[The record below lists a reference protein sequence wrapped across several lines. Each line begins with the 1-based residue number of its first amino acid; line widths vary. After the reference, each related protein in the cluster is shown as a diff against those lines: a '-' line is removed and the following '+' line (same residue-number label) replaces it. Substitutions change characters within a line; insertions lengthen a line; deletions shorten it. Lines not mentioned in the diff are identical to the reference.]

1 MERQKNILS
10 LQQEGFAESLRQN
23 LPPVSSNHSIPYE
36 EALQRAVRECKLLK
50 DYEHARFVWTL
61 LADMAQRL
69 GTPDALL
76 RKYQDELT
84 EHFEHRDQQDEQSAD
99 LPKRLARA
107 VESCADSFW
116 AKSSW
121 AVVFCVCRDCCGY
134 HGSMANFER
143 LAGSLPLS
151 RSLPYPCPEGTIPKT
166 ISNNPYMKKHV
177 TKWQQHGGM
186 GRALHL
192 AEMLK
197 ERLSARP

>member
-36 EALQRAVRECKLLK
+36 EALRRAVRECKLLK

-69 GTPDALL
+69 GTPYALV

-84 EHFEHRDQQDEQSAD
+84 EHFEHRGKQDEQSAD

-107 VESCADSFW
+107 VESCADNFW
-116 AKSSW
+116 ANSSW
-121 AVVFCVCRDCCGY
+121 AVVFCVCRDCCDY
-134 HGSMANFER
+134 HGSMADFER
-143 LAGSLPLS
+143 LAGSLPLTRPLS
-151 RSLPYPCPEGTIPKT
+151 YSCPAGTIQKT
-166 ISNNPYMKKHV
+166 LSNNPFMQQSV
-177 TKWQQHGGM
+177 TRWQQLGGK
-186 GRALHL
+186 GRVLHL
-192 AEMLK
+192 AEMLE
-197 ERLSARP
+197 ERLSPRP